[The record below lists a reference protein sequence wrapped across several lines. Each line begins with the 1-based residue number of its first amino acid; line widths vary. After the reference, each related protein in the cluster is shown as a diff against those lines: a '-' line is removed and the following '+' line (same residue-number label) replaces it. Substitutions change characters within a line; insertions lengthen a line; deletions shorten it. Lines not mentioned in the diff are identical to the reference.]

1 MFPTQSGN
9 EMSDCQ
15 SNLSRRFKQVQ
26 MNCYQTKINQLKHIF
41 RWLRNGIESNCIKS
55 YAYNESVYINFNFF
69 HLSVSLCVC
78 VTHRKTALVLC

>member
-26 MNCYQTKINQLKHIF
+26 MNCYQTKINTQNKFLYQLINLF
-41 RWLRNGIESNCIKS
+41 NAELDLVVDTMSRTLVIK
-55 YAYNESVYINFNFF
+55 FF
-69 HLSVSLCVC
+69 I
-78 VTHRKTALVLC
+78 